1 LPSAAPNR
9 AKKSSQTGSIRN
21 SRFKCF
27 ICHLQLSNL
36 ILKLAASCTVDCFKF
51 YENDNLNSLRE
62 GFLKGLTALTEKREN
77 VIIEKLF
84 SRESSANPES
94 IIKHPLENSWTLW
107 YFKNDRNRQWEE
119 NQREVIT

>member
-1 LPSAAPNR
+1 
-9 AKKSSQTGSIRN
+9 
-21 SRFKCF
+21 
-27 ICHLQLSNL
+27 
-36 ILKLAASCTVDCFKF
+36 
-51 YENDNLNSLRE
+51 LRE
-62 GFLKGLTALTEKREN
+62 GFLKGLTVQITEKREN

-119 NQREVIT
+119 NQREVITYKQFSVFA